1 MTRDYAEQTY
11 GYGEQTHDYGEQMS
25 LMLDGRLGAEEWK
38 ELQAHLET
46 CDACRAQWA
55 AFQQVDRML
64 SNAAQ
69 AAPAPGF
76 AARFSARLARQEA
89 QRRARQRIVGA
100 VGVFAAGTAA
110 LALILIPILVAA
122 WNGIGD
128 LVRVVSSVLNSG
140 VLSAPALLSRW
151 IELAARW
158 LVTLGALGEAGRS
171 TAAALSSSAGSIL
184 AAYVLMLVAV
194 MAAWVMVVRGV
205 SGRKNRITLP
215 VLVWL

>member
-1 MTRDYAEQTY
+1 MTHDYAEQTH
-11 GYGEQTHDYGEQMS
+11 GYAEQTHGYGEQMS
-25 LMLDGRLGAEEWK
+25 LMLDGRLAGPERA
-38 ELQAHLET
+38 ELQAHLAT
-46 CDACRAQWA
+46 CEVCRARWA

-89 QRRARQRIVGA
+89 QRRARQRAIGA
-100 VGVFAAGTAA
+100 VGVFATGTAA
-110 LALILIPILVAA
+110 LALILIPALIAA
-122 WNGIGD
+122 WDGIGD
-128 LVRVVSSVLNSG
+128 LVRFVSSVLNSG

-158 LVTLGALGEAGRS
+158 LVTLRALGEAGKS
-171 TAAALSSSAGSIL
+171 TAVALSSSAGPIL
-184 AAYVLMLVAV
+184 ASYVLLLVV
-194 MAAWVMVVRGV
+194 VTAAWIMVVRSV
-205 SGRKNRITLP
+205 SGRKSRLTLP

>member
-1 MTRDYAEQTY
+1 MTH
-11 GYGEQTHDYGEQMS
+11 GYGEQMS
-25 LMLDGRLGAEEWK
+25 LMLDGRLAASDWK
-38 ELQAHLET
+38 VLQAHLEA

-76 AARFSARLARQEA
+76 AVRFSARLARQEA
-89 QRRARQRIVGA
+89 QRRARQRAIGA
-100 VGVFAAGTAA
+100 IGVFATGTAA
-110 LALILIPILVAA
+110 LALILIPALIAA
-122 WNGIGD
+122 WNGMGN

-151 IELAARW
+151 MELAARW
-158 LVTLGALGEAGRS
+158 LVTLGAWGEAGRS
-171 TAAALSSSAGSIL
+171 IAAALSSSAGTIL
-184 AAYVLMLVAV
+184 AIYALMLVAV
-194 MAAWVMVVRGV
+194 TAAWIMVVRSV

>member
-1 MTRDYAEQTY
+1 MTTMTTTTY
-11 GYGEQTHDYGEQMS
+11 DHGEQTHNYGEQMS
-25 LMLDGRLGAEEWK
+25 LMLDGRLAASERQ

-64 SNAAQ
+64 SSAAQ

-89 QRRARQRIVGA
+89 QRRARQRVIGA
-100 VGVFAAGTAA
+100 IGVFATGTAA
-110 LALILIPILVAA
+110 LALIVIPMLIAA

-128 LVRVVSSVLNSG
+128 LVRVGSSVLNSG
-140 VLSAPALLSRW
+140 ALSAPALLSRW

-158 LVTLGALGEAGRS
+158 LVTLGAWGQAGRS
-171 TAAALSSSAGSIL
+171 IAAALSSSAGSIL
-184 AAYVLMLVAV
+184 TAYVFMLVVV
-194 MAAWVMVVRGV
+194 MATWVMVVRSV
-205 SGRKNRITLP
+205 SGRKNRLTLP

>member
-1 MTRDYAEQTY
+1 MIA
-11 GYGEQTHDYGEQMS
+11 HDYGEQMS
-25 LMLDGRLGAEEWK
+25 LMLDGRLGVPERA

-46 CDACRAQWA
+46 CDACRARWA

-69 AAPAPGF
+69 VAPVPGF
-76 AARFSARLARQEA
+76 AARFAGRLARQEA
-89 QRRARQRIVGA
+89 QRRARQRVIGA
-100 VGVFAAGTAA
+100 IGVFATGTAA
-110 LALILIPILVAA
+110 LALLLIPALIAA

-140 VLSAPALLSRW
+140 VISAPALLSRW
-151 IELAARW
+151 LELAARW
-158 LVTLGALGEAGRS
+158 LVTLRALSEVGRS
-171 TAAALSSSAGSIL
+171 TAAALSSSAGPIL
-184 AAYVLMLVAV
+184 AAYVLMLVV
-194 MAAWVMVVRGV
+194 VTAAWIMVVRGV